1 MDLSGTS
8 ASPKYHPDLTGNR
21 EKLYRV
27 IEQSGA
33 TCLGDSSSSKS
44 LRNPK
49 EPWSLNRII
58 AAPQPDGTQGPSAI
72 S

>member
-1 MDLSGTS
+1 MALSGTGS
-8 ASPKYHPDLTGNR
+8 SPQYFPDLTGKR
-21 EKLYRV
+21 EQLYRV

-33 TCLGDSSSSKS
+33 TCLGDSSSSKP

-49 EPWSLNRII
+49 EAWTLNRII
-58 AAPQPDGTQGPSAI
+58 AAPKPYGTQDPSVT